1 MNEGIYLKNLEFSY
15 SDLSVINGIT
25 TEIKAGEIVSIVG
38 PNGAGKITLIKII
51 DGLIK
56 PSQGKVL
63 VHNREVHKLSSRNRG
78 RLISYVPQ
86 NPRLPGNMKLIDF
99 VLLGRNPHLSLVEWE
114 NEKDIRTAITA
125 MELTEVSHL
134 ANRHLEEMSGG
145 ELQMGMLS
153 LALTQESPIML
164 LDEPTSNL
172 DLSHQAKI
180 MSIIK
185 KTHQTKNGVTILA
198 IHDLTLAAQY
208 TSRVILLSEGR
219 IFADGTPSEVLTV
232 KNLSETYGANVV
244 IMPHPSGG
252 TPVVLPVTENY
263 PSTT

>member
-1 MNEGIYLKNLEFSY
+1 MNKDIYIKNLEFSY
-15 SDLSVINGIT
+15 SDLNVINGIT
-25 TEIKAGEIVSIVG
+25 TEIQSGEIISIVG
-38 PNGAGKITLIKII
+38 PNGAGKTTLIKII

-56 PSQGKVL
+56 PSQGKVW
-63 VHNREVHKLSSRNRG
+63 VHNKEVHKLSSRNRS

-99 VLLGRNPHLSLVEWE
+99 VLLGRNPHLSLAQWE
-114 NEKDIRTAITA
+114 NKEDIRTAIT
-125 MELTEVSHL
+125 EVSHL
-134 ANRHLEEMSGG
+134 SNRNLEEMSGG

-180 MSIIK
+180 MSLIK
-185 KTHQTKNGVTILA
+185 KTHQAKNGVTILA

-208 TSRVILLSEGR
+208 TNRVILLSEGR

-232 KNLSETYGANVV
+232 ENLSATYGANVV

>member
-1 MNEGIYLKNLEFSY
+1 
-15 SDLSVINGIT
+15 
-25 TEIKAGEIVSIVG
+25 
-38 PNGAGKITLIKII
+38 
-51 DGLIK
+51 
-56 PSQGKVL
+56 
-63 VHNREVHKLSSRNRG
+63 
-78 RLISYVPQ
+78 
-86 NPRLPGNMKLIDF
+86 
-99 VLLGRNPHLSLVEWE
+99 
-114 NEKDIRTAITA
+114 

-134 ANRHLEEMSGG
+134 ADRNLEEMSGG

-180 MSIIK
+180 MNLIK

-208 TSRVILLSEGR
+208 TNRVILLSEGR
-219 IFADGTPSEVLTV
+219 IYADGTPSEVLTV
-232 KNLSETYGANVV
+232 ENLSATYGANVV
-244 IMPHPSGG
+244 IIPHPSGG
-252 TPVVLPVTENY
+252 TPVVLPVIENY

>member
-1 MNEGIYLKNLEFSY
+1 MNEGIYINDLEFSY
-15 SDLSVINGIT
+15 SDLNVINGIT
-25 TEIKAGEIVSIVG
+25 TEIQSGEIISIVG
-38 PNGAGKITLIKII
+38 PNGAGKTTLIKII

-56 PSQGKVL
+56 PSRGGVWI
-63 VHNREVHKLSSRNRG
+63 HNREIHKLSSRNRS

-99 VLLGRNPHLSLVEWE
+99 VLLGRNPHLSLAQWE
-114 NEKDIRTAITA
+114 NEKDIRTAIAA

-134 ANRHLEEMSGG
+134 GDRNLEEMSGG

-180 MSIIK
+180 MSLIK

-208 TSRVILLSEGR
+208 TNRVILLSEGR
-219 IFADGTPSEVLTV
+219 IYADGTPSEVLTV
-232 KNLSETYGANVV
+232 ENLSATYGANVV
-244 IMPHPSGG
+244 IIPHPSGG
-252 TPVVLPVTENY
+252 TPVVLPVIENY

>member
-1 MNEGIYLKNLEFSY
+1 MNEGIYINDLEFSY
-15 SDLSVINGIT
+15 SDLNVINGIT
-25 TEIKAGEIVSIVG
+25 TEIQSGEIISIVG
-38 PNGAGKITLIKII
+38 PNGAGKTTLIKII

-56 PSQGKVL
+56 PSQGGVWI
-63 VHNREVHKLSSRNRG
+63 HNREVHKLSSRNRS

-99 VLLGRNPHLSLVEWE
+99 VLLGRNPHLSLAEWE
-114 NEKDIRTAITA
+114 NEEDIRTAIAA

-134 ANRHLEEMSGG
+134 ADRNLEEMSGG

-180 MSIIK
+180 MSLIK

-208 TSRVILLSEGR
+208 TNRVILLSEGR
-219 IFADGTPSEVLTV
+219 IYADGTPSEVLTV
-232 KNLSETYGANVV
+232 ENLSATYGANVV
-244 IMPHPSGG
+244 IIPHPSGG
-252 TPVVLPVTENY
+252 TPVVLPVIENY